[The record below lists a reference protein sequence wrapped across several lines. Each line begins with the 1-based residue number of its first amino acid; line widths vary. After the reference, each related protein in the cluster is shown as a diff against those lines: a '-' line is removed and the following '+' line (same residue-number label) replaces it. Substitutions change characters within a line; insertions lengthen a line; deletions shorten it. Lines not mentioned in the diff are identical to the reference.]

1 MSHYPGTAAA
11 AGEKAWASYSRQAA
25 AASVQGEFRTAPA
38 DVLDAHVAASAPTPG
53 EPGYAEKSRYYDA
66 LADGRAAVLAK
77 RETAPVEATIRS
89 SPAVAQAWAAAS
101 QDPKL
106 LPQAVQASIAEQQR
120 LGIKNISPLPQGAVA
135 ATVGAWHAGQT
146 AGERLAALA
155 PLTIGLAQQQPDG
168 TYDDTLGAKG
178 LQQLE
183 KAGLDK
189 GTNYALEAARLGDTP
204 RAHEIIGWLA
214 ADPTKLPD
222 PGEAKAKEVKAA
234 VAQLYQGSNA
244 ARAEADAY
252 ALTGQPGAGEAAQ
265 RGQALLLRG
274 AMIYAARGEQ
284 PDDAAAHALRVLHG
298 DKPVTTN
305 PDVGIVPLPSGAERS
320 AFENALALTR
330 ENVDLAH
337 LAPTREGV
345 TARLTA
351 YLGHPPAPGEVEG
364 TLAQATADYHAL
376 AGDLRNGAGR
386 WLAAP
391 GGYQLIT
398 PSGQAVPGPDGRPRV
413 WKADEIQ
420 HHAMTGGA
428 QRPEMVGNPFAG
440 GMGP

>member
-1 MSHYPGTAAA
+1 
-11 AGEKAWASYSRQAA
+11 
-25 AASVQGEFRTAPA
+25 
-38 DVLDAHVAASAPTPG
+38 VAAFNT
-53 EPGYAEKSRYYDA
+53 
-66 LADGRAAVLAK
+66 
-77 RETAPVEATIRS
+77 
-89 SPAVAQAWAAAS
+89 
-101 QDPKL
+101 
-106 LPQAVQASIAEQQR
+106 
-120 LGIKNISPLPQGAVA
+120 
-135 ATVGAWHAGQT
+135 GQT
-146 AGERLAALA
+146 AAERLGALA
-155 PLTIGLAQQQPDG
+155 PLTTGLGKQNQDG
-168 TYDDTLGAKG
+168 TYDDTLGAKS
-178 LQQLE
+178 LKQLE
-183 KAGLDK
+183 KAGLDP
-189 GTNYALEAARLGDTP
+189 GTNYALEAARAHDEP

-214 ADPTKLPD
+214 VDPKHLPD
-222 PGEAKAKEVKAA
+222 PGEAKAKEVKSA
-234 VAQLYQGSNA
+234 VAQLYQGTNA

-252 ALTGQPGAGEAAQ
+252 NLTGQPGAGDAAQ

-274 AMIYAARGEQ
+274 AMVYAARGEQ

-305 PDVGIVPLPSGAERS
+305 PDLGIVPLPPGEKDTS
-320 AFENALALTR
+320 AFESALALTR

-413 WKADEIQ
+413 WTADEIQ
-420 HHAMTGGA
+420 RHAVPAAAGVVTDEYGQRVPTFDWPPPQQPPAPVAGRRPGDVTVPSPFRDLLTNRPYKGDLGGA
-428 QRPEMVGNPFAG
+428 R
-440 GMGP
+440 